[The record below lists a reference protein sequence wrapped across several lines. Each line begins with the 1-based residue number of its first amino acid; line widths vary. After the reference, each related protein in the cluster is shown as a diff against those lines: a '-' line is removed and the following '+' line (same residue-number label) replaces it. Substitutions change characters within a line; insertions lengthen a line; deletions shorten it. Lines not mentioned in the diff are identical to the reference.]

1 MSDLQT
7 LSTFALAK
15 MLNDCAEGSAL
26 QRAVQN
32 ELHNRA
38 DQHKD
43 NQTPWL
49 LSEEDRQQIIRRGLR
64 DR

>member
-1 MSDLQT
+1 MDLQT
-7 LSTFALAK
+7 LSSFALAK

-43 NQTPWL
+43 KETPWL
-49 LSEEDRQQIIRRGLR
+49 LSEEERKTIRKKRILE
-64 DR
+64 

>member
-1 MSDLQT
+1 MDLETQ
-7 LSTFALAK
+7 SSFALAK

-26 QRAVQN
+26 QRAIQN
-32 ELHNRA
+32 ELHKRC

-49 LSEEDRQQIIRRGLR
+49 LSEEERKTIRKKRILE
-64 DR
+64 